1 MHFQYKDVL
10 RVKRQHEHQAEEE
23 RRAHR
28 QVVDTGLHFNMV
40 STVAIAC
47 ALLREHRGSRGTAE
61 KVLMEQENPLEEM
74 MPKR

>member
-47 ALLREHRGSRGTAE
+47 ALLTGAQRKLRHGREGTDGTGKPSGGNDA
-61 KVLMEQENPLEEM
+61 
-74 MPKR
+74 